1 MEAYENQSL
10 DIKNIKTLPNSYEAE
25 LAILGGIFLNNDAL
39 EKVLFYLETDYFFYP
54 RHQYIFQ
61 AMLNLNR
68 ANIPIDAITIQEE
81 LKKMGKLVE
90 SGGLE
95 YIAKICSEVASSAQ
109 IEHYAQIVAEKAILR
124 NIIKTASEIIKK
136 AQSDQ
141 QDAFEVLDDAEKK
154 IFEIAQKNY
163 KQSYKSLYTAVKE
176 TLEYIEMLGGE
187 KNEKAVFTGYYELD
201 SLLGGI
207 QSSDF
212 VVVAARPSMGKTAF
226 ALSVARNVAVES
238 NIPVAFFS
246 LEMATLQLVIRM
258 ICAEARV
265 NSHYL
270 RSGKLSGQ
278 DAQKITKSLGKLLNA
293 PIYIDDTPA
302 QTILEIRAKA
312 RRLKAEKNIGLVII
326 DYLSLIQSP
335 LRMESRE
342 REISAISRSLKFLAK
357 EIETPVIALAQLN
370 RENEKLQDKRPLLSH
385 LRESGSIEQD
395 ADIVIFLHR
404 PEYYKILTDK
414 DGRSLEGIAEIIV
427 AKHRNGPTGEVRLKF
442 NKEFSKFEN
451 LEVFREE
458 EAQNFASF
466 RNNKDDLI

>member
-1 MEAYENQSL
+1 MDESL
-10 DIKNIKTLPNSYEAE
+10 NHIEIKNIKTLPNSYEAE
-25 LAILGGIFLNNDAL
+25 IAILGGIFLDNDSL
-39 EKVLFYLETDYFFYP
+39 EKALFYLEPGYFFYP
-54 RHQYIFQ
+54 KHQFIFQ
-61 AMLNLNR
+61 AMINLNK
-68 ANIPIDAITIQEE
+68 ANSPIDAITIQEE
-81 LKKMGKLVE
+81 LKKMGKFVE

-95 YIAKICSEVASSAQ
+95 YIAKICSEVASAAQ

-124 NIIKTASEIIKK
+124 NIISTASEIIKK

-163 KQSYKSLYTAVKE
+163 KQTYKSLNTAVKE

-187 KNEKAVFTGYYELD
+187 KNEKAIFTGYYELD
-201 SLLGGI
+201 SLLGGF

-212 VVVAARPSMGKTAF
+212 IVVAARPSMGKTAF
-226 ALSVARNVAVES
+226 ALSIARNVAVEY

-270 RSGKLSGQ
+270 RSGKLSAQ
-278 DAQKITKSLGKLLNA
+278 DAQKITKNLGKLLKA

-312 RRLKAEKNIGLVII
+312 RRLKAEKNIGLVIV

-335 LRMESRE
+335 MRMESRE

-357 EIETPVIALAQLN
+357 EIDAPVFALAQLN

-404 PEYYKILTDK
+404 PEYYKILVDK
-414 DGRSLEGIAEIIV
+414 EGRSLEGIAEVIV
-427 AKHRNGPTGEVRLKF
+427 AKHRNGPTGEVKLKF
-442 NKEFSKFEN
+442 NKEFSRFEN
-451 LEVFREE
+451 LEIFRED
-458 EAQNFASF
+458 EAQTYSNMSSF
-466 RNNKDDLI
+466 QKDDLI